1 MTSAHEEG
9 GERIYSVNT
18 QRFIGENNQVTGLE
32 LAEVEFK
39 DGKFIP
45 INGSEKVIPADFV
58 LLALGFVGP
67 EKASFIDQLKLGLD
81 QRGNIARDEN
91 FATNA
96 NGVFVCGD
104 AGRGQSLIVWA
115 IAEGRSVAAAV
126 DKYLIGETNLPSPV
140 EPTSRPITV

>member
-1 MTSAHEEG
+1 M
-9 GERIYSVNT
+9 
-18 QRFIGENNQVTGLE
+18 
-32 LAEVEFK
+32 
-39 DGKFIP
+39 
-45 INGSEKVIPADFV
+45 
-58 LLALGFVGP
+58 GP